1 MVEVVV
7 EVVVVVVVVVA
18 EDQTTL
24 LILINLLLTLR
35 FPIWGLPFHRAV
47 LPDLLLPAEAEV
59 LAEAVAEVA
68 AVAEILRQVRRF
80 NLKVLLALR
89 VLPAL
94 RQFRFIF
101 IIPNSTRLC
110 KHLLQP

>member
-7 EVVVVVVVVVA
+7 GMVVVVVA

-35 FPIWGLPFHRAV
+35 FPIRGLPFHRAV
-47 LPDLLLPAEAEV
+47 LLDLLLPAEAEV
-59 LAEAVAEVA
+59 LAEVVAEVA
-68 AVAEILRQVRRF
+68 TVAEILRQARRF

-94 RQFRFIF
+94 RQLQFIF